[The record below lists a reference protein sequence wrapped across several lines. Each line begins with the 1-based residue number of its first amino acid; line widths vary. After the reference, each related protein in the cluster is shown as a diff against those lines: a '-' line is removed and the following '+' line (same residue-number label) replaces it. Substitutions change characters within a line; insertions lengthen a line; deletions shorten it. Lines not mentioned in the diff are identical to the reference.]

1 MTEKFKPKGKQ
12 TIHLEKG
19 KFIPF
24 KTIRKKLLNVE
35 SDDLV
40 NNISQDN
47 TLKAPFV
54 PLTIDDARARQEKG
68 DK

>member
-1 MTEKFKPKGKQ
+1 MTDKFKPKGKQ

-24 KTIRKKLLNVE
+24 KTIRKKLLN
-35 SDDLV
+35 D
-40 NNISQDN
+40 ISQDDS
-47 TLKAPFV
+47 LKDPFV
-54 PLTIDDARARQEKG
+54 PFTVEDAIDRQKKG

>member
-1 MTEKFKPKGKQ
+1 MTDKFKPKGKQ

-24 KTIRKKLLNVE
+24 KTIRNKLLNVE

-40 NNISQDN
+40 NDISQDDS
-47 TLKAPFV
+47 LKDPFV
-54 PLTIDDARARQEKG
+54 PFTVEDAIDRQKKG